1 MIKLAES
8 KGSELNPHIL
18 THRYLL
24 SDDGDLLRFDWS
36 IKSILSENTQAED
49 ISSSTES
56 KRLFGVYFGI
66 TSWNIDFLDD
76 KEFNK
81 IVSALT
87 SFAKETAESSIATLV

>member
-1 MIKLAES
+1 MDNIRNSIDKTLDNQAIHHFSGFIQGEVVGQLIKLAES

-49 ISSSTES
+49 ISS
-56 KRLFGVYFGI
+56 
-66 TSWNIDFLDD
+66 
-76 KEFNK
+76 
-81 IVSALT
+81 
-87 SFAKETAESSIATLV
+87 